1 MAMAAL
7 KSFSEA
13 RRLLLLKPREYSEE
27 SAAYDMRVF
36 LLHLK
41 AIGPEFKNFRKH
53 LLDNLPGN
61 KAWKH
66 GRPNA

>member
-1 MAMAAL
+1 MIAA
-7 KSFSEA
+7 KAKTAKCASTK
-13 RRLLLLKPREYSEE
+13 KPREYSEE

-36 LLHLK
+36 LLHL
-41 AIGPEFKNFRKH
+41 
-53 LLDNLPGN
+53 LDNLSGN

>member
-1 MAMAAL
+1 MTDECDLNGYIREKYAAGFTVL
-7 KSFSEA
+7 DFEKQGN
-13 RRLLLLKPREYSEE
+13 LQ
-27 SAAYDMRVF
+27 
-36 LLHLK
+36 
-41 AIGPEFKNFRKH
+41 AIGPEFKNFRKY

>member
-1 MAMAAL
+1 
-7 KSFSEA
+7 
-13 RRLLLLKPREYSEE
+13 
-27 SAAYDMRVF
+27 MRVF
-36 LLHLK
+36 LLHLQ
-41 AIGPEFKNFRKH
+41 AIGPEFKNFRKY